1 MAPRSKTASNG
12 IDTIKKEPPPRIQ
25 LLVADNIGGTG
36 TAPLNFIIGLH
47 DFEIETLTDETSEGT
62 DYTIFTDDPMTSGGA
77 AGLLESAKVGD
88 YVSYT
93 VPVSAI
99 GTYDVKVGIRTNT
112 DDGIFQLAID
122 GVNQGS
128 PQDEYSPTVG
138 YGVRDLGPV
147 TFTSLGNKTFKFLVT
162 GKNPASVDY
171 KLVLDYLDLVPYF
184 EAESL
189 SVQANSAPY
198 RTIHD
203 PNLSGGS
210 GTLFQA
216 TQVGDYLSYT
226 VPVAVA
232 GAYNVTVRTRTG
244 RNAGIFQLLIDGVNQ
259 GYAQNEYGPVTY
271 GTLDL
276 GTVVFANAGDKTFQF
291 LVTGDDPKSRG
302 YELVFDHIDLTL
314 TTQFEA
320 EGLRASATAPLLRIT
335 DANMSGQ
342 SGILLNAKATGQ
354 LVTYIVAIPVAGTY
368 DIKLGARTGNKS
380 GIFQLAID
388 GVNQGSPQD
397 EYSADGDYK
406 VLDLGTATFSEA
418 GNITFQFLV
427 VGKNANSSGHQLVFD
442 YIDLVR

>member
-1 MAPRSKTASNG
+1 MNG

-77 AGLLESAKVGD
+77 AGLLDSIKVGD

-99 GTYDVKVGIRTNT
+99 GTYDVKVGIKTNT

-128 PQDEYSPTVG
+128 PQDEYSSSVG

-147 TFTSLGNKTFKFLVT
+147 TFTSTGNKTFKFLVT
-162 GKNPASVDY
+162 GQNSDSSGY

-184 EAESL
+184 ETESL
-189 SVQANSAPY
+189 SVRANSAPS

-203 PNLSGGS
+203 PNQSGGS
-210 GTLFQA
+210 GILFEA

-232 GAYNVTVRTRTG
+232 GAYNVTLGMKTSRD
-244 RNAGIFQLLIDGVNQ
+244 AGIFQLLIDGVNQ
-259 GYAQNEYGPVTY
+259 GYAQSGTGPIY

-291 LVTGDDPKSRG
+291 LVTGHDPRAGVS
-302 YELVFDHIDLTL
+302 ELVFDHIDLTL
-314 TTQFEA
+314 TTHLEA
-320 EGLRASATAPLLRIT
+320 EMLHASATAQLLRIT

-342 SGILLNAKATGQ
+342 SGVLLNAPAVGR
-354 LVTYIVAIPVAGTY
+354 LVTYSVMIPVAGTY
-368 DIKLGARTGNKS
+368 DIKLGVRTGNKS
-380 GIFQLAID
+380 GIFQLAVD
-388 GVNQGSPQD
+388 GVNQGSAQD
-397 EYSADGDYK
+397 EYSAEDDHR
-406 VLDLGTATFSEA
+406 VLDLGKATFSDA
-418 GNITFQFLV
+418 GTFTFQFLV
-427 VGKNANSSGHQLVFD
+427 TGKNATSNGYQLVFD